1 MKTILF
7 LFLLIGLSKIQF
19 AQTNYWQKKF
29 DHHLSTGE
37 EGRSVLATDSGCIIL
52 FGTTDT
58 IGFTNGLLKSGLL
71 FLSDSGSIQLEKLY
85 SYPNNYFFP
94 GGYGT
99 LIKVENKLLFAGS
112 SQNQSNPGNA
122 VLTKFDSFQNI
133 EWQQTY
139 GDTNF
144 QSGWKCQQTRDKG
157 FIIIGQNGVD
167 LSDSSD
173 VLLIKTD
180 SMGNFQ
186 WQKLIGGFSVETGLA
201 IDTCIDGGYILT
213 CATLSYG
220 VGAGSGFGNGYI
232 VKTDILGNAQWS
244 RTVGDIYDD
253 GLWNGITLHD
263 GTYLFCGYYSYFD
276 PYYSQ
281 GVCCNSESKLYLIH
295 LDLNGSI
302 LWERTYDRT
311 RLNNQLY
318 SVKELP
324 DGNLIAAG
332 WFNDTL
338 TSKVQGVLLK
348 LNSNGDTIWSH
359 KYDYFHGLHSVNI
372 FNDVA
377 LMHDG
382 GFVATGFINPTYPD
396 SSITGQ
402 DLWVVKVDSNGC
414 EMANCLVNAI
424 GEVVNKENNLSV
436 FPNPVS
442 SAVNFQLN
450 DAEDQIE
457 KITLFNS
464 MGQKI
469 KFQNQTEINMN
480 EYSTGIY
487 FYLVYTRKK
496 LIFSG
501 KFIKQ

>member
-1 MKTILF
+1 MKIIYFILIISLLGKSSFSQQNYF
-7 LFLLIGLSKIQF
+7 LN
-19 AQTNYWQKKF
+19 TY
-29 DHHLSTGE
+29 DHHLSGAEAGT
-37 EGRSVLATDSGCIIL
+37 SLLSTDSGCIIL

-58 IGFTNGLLKSGLL
+58 IGFHAGLLKTGLL
-71 FLSDSGSIQLEKLY
+71 FLSDSGTTQFERIY
-85 SYPNNYFFP
+85 TYPNNFLFP

-99 LIKVENKLLFAGS
+99 LRRVNQDQLIFSGS
-112 SQNQSNPGNA
+112 SQNQSNPGNT
-122 VLTKFDSFQNI
+122 VLTKFDNHQNI
-133 EWQQTY
+133 LWQQTY

-144 QSGWKCQQTRDKG
+144 QSGWKCQQTRDGG

-167 LSDSSD
+167 YSDSSD

-180 SMGNFQ
+180 SLGNFQ
-186 WQKLIGGFSVETGLA
+186 WQKLFGGFRIQTGLA
-201 IDTCIDGGYILT
+201 IDTCIDGGFILT
-213 CATLSYG
+213 CGTLSYG
-220 VGAGSGFGNGYI
+220 VGAGSGFGNGYVI
-232 VKTDILGNAQWS
+232 KTDSTGSLEWS
-244 RTVGDIYDD
+244 RTFGGIYDD
-253 GLWNGITLHD
+253 GFWNGITLHD
-263 GTYLFCGYYSYFD
+263 GTYLFCGYYTFYD
-276 PYYSQ
+276 PYYPIT
-281 GVCCNSESKLYLIH
+281 CCASESKLYLVH
-295 LDLNGSI
+295 LDLNGNTI
-302 LWERTYDRT
+302 WEKNYDRI
-311 RLNNQLY
+311 RPFNLLY

-338 TSKVQGVLLK
+338 TAKVQGVLLK
-348 LNSNGDTIWSH
+348 LNSNGDTIWTH
-359 KYDYFHGLHSVNI
+359 KYDYYHGMHSVNV
-372 FNDVA
+372 FYDVVQVN
-377 LMHDG
+377 DG
-382 GFVATGFINPTYPD
+382 GFVATGFINPGYPD
-396 SSITGQ
+396 SSNTGE
-402 DLWVVKVDSNGC
+402 DIWVIKVDSNGC

-424 GEVVNKENNLSV
+424 GEVMNKENNLIV

-487 FYLVYTRKK
+487 FYSVYTRKK
-496 LIFSG
+496 LNYSG